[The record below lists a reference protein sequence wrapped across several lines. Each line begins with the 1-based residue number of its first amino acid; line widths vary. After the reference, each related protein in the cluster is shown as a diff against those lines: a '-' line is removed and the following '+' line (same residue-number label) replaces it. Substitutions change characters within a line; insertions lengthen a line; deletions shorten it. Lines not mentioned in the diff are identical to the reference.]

1 MGKVFEEV
9 QNAHLRHFPHER
21 EAILPFQNEFDVTWG
36 ARRTLHGSDF
46 SSYIVRPEPT
56 IRDLFGLG
64 LEVAVFLFDYETV
77 EARTFQAISQ
87 AMSEH
92 PLAGRVEPSAYFLV
106 SRCKSV
112 FAWVSD
118 YAMRNPQARNLIPI
132 AVDEI
137 RGAIADRYA
146 LRDLIARSAFRRDL
160 FDYRLPINSDI
171 YFFGRETLISEL
183 RDQIKKGQN
192 TGLFGLRKT
201 GKTSLLYK
209 VARDAE
215 ATKDAYVLYF
225 DCKSP
230 IIRRKSGEQLV
241 EFVTQQIV
249 ERCHLASKALS
260 KYDVYEKF
268 SRAVRI
274 AAKDRPI
281 CLQFDEIEYITPY
294 SLTDE
299 HWQKD
304 FIDFWQL
311 LWSVQSDLS
320 GLSFIISGVNGAV
333 CETPSFGQVQNP
345 LFGIVNSS
353 YVQGLEPD
361 SLGRM
366 ITHFGGQ
373 MGLQFDSES
382 IDVISQHYG
391 RHPLL
396 TRLACSY
403 IHKRLERE
411 KKGRPIKIGRKY
423 VNSIVID
430 CDAEIASYC
439 AHVVSELRDFYPD
452 EYEVIMMAA
461 VGRQSE
467 FLEYGKEGD
476 FTRHLRSYGVLGQ
489 DASGIP
495 TVALP
500 VLRNFLRAE
509 FARTSGN
516 RIPRDLIPQAR
527 RLLWIEDTAKR
538 VVSDFRALLQALPK
552 EVISPFGSRS
562 VPDSDLIV
570 GIDVVSTEGEY
581 QVFITKMYKALYE
594 NVSKGYPD
602 KGAFFQSFKDD
613 WPKLF
618 EAINRIRVYRD
629 YSLHLDVS
637 DGTRSSYFRYLDID
651 IGAVDPSAV
660 ADGWFALQQA
670 VMDELLYAVQVESAK
685 RGR

>member
-1 MGKVFEEV
+1 MGKVFDEV
-9 QNAHLRHFPHER
+9 QQAHLRHFPHER
-21 EAILPFQNEFDVTWG
+21 EAILPFQNEFDITWA

-77 EARTFQAISQ
+77 EARTFQAIAQ
-87 AMSEH
+87 AMIEH

-106 SRCKSV
+106 SRSKSV
-112 FAWVSD
+112 YTWVSD
-118 YAMRNPQARNLIPI
+118 YAMRNPQARNPIPI
-132 AVDEI
+132 SIEEI
-137 RGAIADRYA
+137 RGSLSDKYA
-146 LRDLIARSAFRRDL
+146 LRDLVARSAFRRDL

-249 ERCHLASKALS
+249 ERCHLAAKPLS
-260 KYDVYEKF
+260 KYDPYEKF

-274 AAKDRPI
+274 AAKDRPV
-281 CLQFDEIEYITPY
+281 CLQFDEIEYITPF

-299 HWQKD
+299 HWKTD

-320 GLSFIISGVNGAV
+320 GLSFIIGGVNGAV

-361 SLGRM
+361 SLSRM

-373 MGLQFDSES
+373 MGLQFDSEAV
-382 IDVISQHYG
+382 DVLSEHYG

-411 KKGRPIKIGRKY
+411 KKGRPIKIGSKY
-423 VNSIVID
+423 VNSIVAD
-430 CDAEIASYC
+430 CDSEIASYC

-452 EYEVIMMAA
+452 EYDVIMMAA
-461 VGRQSE
+461 VGRQSD
-467 FLEYGKEGD
+467 FLAFGREGD

-489 DASGIP
+489 TESGLP

-500 VLRNFLRAE
+500 VLKNFLRSE
-509 FARTSGN
+509 FARTTGS
-516 RIPRDLIPQAR
+516 RIPRDLIPSAR
-527 RLLWIEDTAKR
+527 RLLWVEDTAKR
-538 VVSDFRALLQALPK
+538 IVTDLRSLLQTLSPG
-552 EVISPFGSRS
+552 VRSPFGGRS
-562 VPDSDLIV
+562 VPDSDLITDIEPV
-570 GIDVVSTEGEY
+570 TSEGEY
-581 QVFITKMYKALYE
+581 QAFITRMYKALYE
-594 NVSKGYPD
+594 NTAKGYPD
-602 KGAFFQSFKDD
+602 RGSFFKEFKED
-613 WPKLF
+613 WPDLF
-618 EAINRIRVYRD
+618 NAINRIRVYRD

-637 DGTRSSYFRYLDID
+637 EGTKVTYLKYLEVDL
-651 IGAVDPSAV
+651 GSPDPSALP
-660 ADGWFALQQA
+660 DGWFALQQA
-670 VMDELLYAVQVESAK
+670 VLDELLYAVQVEAAK